1 LSKLP
6 AGRVGAAPLSNGG
19 VGLSGGLCGSAL
31 AWRFGDG
38 LATSITVLAVGCRDR
53 SLARGAAA
61 TALGLDVADFI
72 FGADGSIG
80 ASLCAAGG

>member
-1 LSKLP
+1 MFSDRL
-6 AGRVGAAPLSNGG
+6 
-19 VGLSGGLCGSAL
+19 
-31 AWRFGDG
+31 
-38 LATSITVLAVGCRDR
+38 LAVGCRDR

-80 ASLCAAGG
+80 ASLCAAGAGFRGKLAASHCKVLSL